1 MKIDCLCDCFIGLPG
16 KWKVLLNRFEVAQF
30 AVGNIPVKLVAFE
43 MENIEKYE
51 IVVLYNVKKHTNDKT
66 CTPLCNVFG
75 LEEKPFI

>member
-16 KWKVLLNRFEVAQF
+16 KWKVLLNRFEVVRF

-51 IVVLYNVKKHTNDKT
+51 IVVLYNVK
-66 CTPLCNVFG
+66 NVPTIRHVR
-75 LEEKPFI
+75 LSVMCLV